1 MLDIDQIEAILGVHF
16 KDATILKQAAIHR
29 SYINEHSK
37 LGLGHNERL
46 EFLGDAVLELVVTD
60 HLYSTYP
67 NPEGELT
74 SWRSA
79 LVKTES
85 LAALAEKLELGQFLL
100 MSRGEAKSGGRS
112 RQALL
117 ANMIEAIIGAIYIDL
132 GYDEARKFIDKHI
145 ISELPEILENESYI
159 DAKSKF
165 QEIAQE
171 RDGVTPHYEV
181 LDESGPDHNKIFVVG
196 VYLGKREL
204 GRGQGPSKQ
213 SAQQAAAAE
222 ALKTYLDK

>member
-1 MLDIDQIEAILGVHF
+1 MLDIDQIESILGVHF
-16 KDATILKQAAIHR
+16 EDAAILKQAVIHR

-60 HLYSTYP
+60 HLYATYP

-85 LAALAEKLELGQFLL
+85 LAALAEKLKLGQFLL

-117 ANMIEAIIGAIYIDL
+117 ANMMEAIIGAIYVDI
-132 GYDEARKFIDKHI
+132 GYEAAKKFIDKHI
-145 ISELPEILENESYI
+145 ICELPDILKNESYI

-165 QEIAQE
+165 QEIAQD
-171 RDGVTPHYEV
+171 RDGITPHYEV
-181 LDESGPDHNKIFVVG
+181 LDESGPDHNKIFNVG
-196 VYLGKREL
+196 VYLGKKEL

-222 ALKTYLDK
+222 ALKSYEK